1 MLFRRTQTSQSESAL
16 LQRAAEWNQHR
27 SLESLDD
34 QTLWRITGQHGVD
47 FATALLFDRFQKSPE
62 HKGFIERIDRLRKS
76 DLPPREKIPAKVIV
90 VPGALYLERPDM
102 GGDGKIVRRVAE
114 SLSYETDLIPL
125 ASFGSVTKNASLIR
139 AWFKEHSK
147 DKVILVSLSKGGSD
161 LRTALESNETIGL
174 FDNVLAWINVC
185 GPLNGSR
192 MADWVMANGVRT
204 LFCRTKFYVQ
214 SRDFRFITELC
225 HDLNSPSSAPFSLKP
240 SMRIINVIG
249 FPLARHMTTRFSRFC
264 HRSLARWG
272 PNDGTTALSDVC
284 QWPGEIYP
292 VWGADHY
299 FRPENV
305 ASNLIMAL
313 FDYLAEDASLF
324 CRASRREMAPALA

>member
-1 MLFRRTQTSQSESAL
+1 
-16 LQRAAEWNQHR
+16 
-27 SLESLDD
+27 
-34 QTLWRITGQHGVD
+34 
-47 FATALLFDRFQKSPE
+47 
-62 HKGFIERIDRLRKS
+62 
-76 DLPPREKIPAKVIV
+76 
-90 VPGALYLERPDM
+90 
-102 GGDGKIVRRVAE
+102 
-114 SLSYETDLIPL
+114 
-125 ASFGSVTKNASLIR
+125 
-139 AWFKEHSK
+139 
-147 DKVILVSLSKGGSD
+147 
-161 LRTALESNETIGL
+161 
-174 FDNVLAWINVC
+174 
-185 GPLNGSR
+185 
-192 MADWVMANGVRT
+192 MANGVRT